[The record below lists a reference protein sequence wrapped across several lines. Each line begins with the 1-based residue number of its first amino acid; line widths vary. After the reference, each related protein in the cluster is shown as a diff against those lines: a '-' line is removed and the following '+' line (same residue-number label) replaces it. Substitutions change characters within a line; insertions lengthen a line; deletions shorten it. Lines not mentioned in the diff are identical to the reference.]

1 MIQQDTIQVL
11 NDSAKAIPDTI
22 AKIHSFIRVDSL
34 ERVDSIKAIAD
45 SLKAIAQIPTG
56 HVGIPHPSFPQTES
70 WVFII
75 LLILFFLLVY
85 AVYNSGGMIGETLKT
100 FFQVKERSSI
110 FSKATVNNIRVRLLL
125 IIFSIGVLSLY
136 VYLIIFKSATPFS
149 IKTYCYFF
157 VLTAFFFGLKSL
169 IFDLIGYVFLP
180 PLSIKMAKESYFNIL
195 TILGTALFPILIFL
209 IYIPYNLYQIAES
222 VSLFICIGACI
233 LVIIKLFQIFFHKI
247 VASFYILLYLCTLE
261 ILPLIV
267 LYRVYKLI
275 M

>member
-11 NDSAKAIPDTI
+11 NDSAKAIPDSI
-22 AKIHSFIRVDSL
+22 AKINSFIRIDSL
-34 ERVDSIKAIAD
+34 DRVD
-45 SLKAIAQIPTG
+45 SLKAITDSLKAIVHLPSG
-56 HVGIPHPSFPQTES
+56 HLGIPLPSLPQNEN

-85 AVYNSGGMIGETLKT
+85 SVFSSAGMIGETLKT

-110 FSKATVNNIRVRLLL
+110 FSKATVNNIRIRLLF

-136 VYLIIFKSATPFS
+136 VYLIIFKSTNPFS
-149 IKTYCYFF
+149 IKVYCYFLI
-157 VLTAFFFGLKSL
+157 LTGFFFGLKSL
-169 IFDLIGYVFLP
+169 LLDLIGYVFLTP
-180 PLSIKMAKESYFNIL
+180 STIKMAKESYFNIL
-195 TILGTALFPILIFL
+195 SILGTALFPLLIFL
-209 IYIPYNLYQIAES
+209 IYIPYNLYRISELF
-222 VSLFICIGACI
+222 SLFICFSACI

-261 ILPLIV
+261 ILPLII